1 MSIVQY
7 DVDFDRK
14 VEAGARALLKNRADR
29 GLLAQPHGN
38 LEEAR
43 LEARLVLLASMAAA
57 AGAVEDG
64 EDITPFEGF
73 GK

>member
-7 DVDFDRK
+7 DEDFDRK

-43 LEARLVLLASMAAA
+43 LEARLVLLASMAVA
-57 AGAVEDG
+57 AGSVDDG
-64 EDITPFEGF
+64 EETSPFEGF

>member
-7 DVDFDRK
+7 DEDFDRK

-57 AGAVEDG
+57 ASAVDDGADMR
-64 EDITPFEGF
+64 PFEGF